1 LPGAGE
7 TLSAILCGG
16 EEVGRAALAGRQQH
30 ILTHG
35 MAFLPPVG
43 QQMLD
48 RDDAFGEA
56 PRDQVVDALG
66 PRTRMAA
73 ERPASS

>member
-1 LPGAGE
+1 LPGARE
-7 TLSAILCGG
+7 TLSAILGGG
-16 EEVGRAALAGRQQH
+16 EEVGRTVLASRQQL

-56 PRDQVVDALG
+56 PWDQVVGALG

-73 ERPASS
+73 ERAAFS